1 MRSHSSVPAIN
12 TSPRG
17 CPKTVRFN
25 WLLRPVLV
33 CCQSLLEVA
42 HAGEVG
48 VEFFA
53 IARADAPLHRFR
65 FGSDDVHDAPALVEA
80 PHLLQYSH
88 FSPLSGAPDVP
99 ENYHTLTYMLTAKGD
114 KTLVELSQDNN
125 SSDQEV
131 RHSKGM
137 WEQLL
142 VSLKKV
148 LEEKGH

>member
-1 MRSHSSVPAIN
+1 MSKQN
-12 TSPRG
+12 
-17 CPKTVRFN
+17 
-25 WLLRPVLV
+25 L
-33 CCQSLLEVA
+33 
-42 HAGEVG
+42 
-48 VEFFA
+48 
-53 IARADAPLHRFR
+53 IAKASTTIDAPIERVWDALTNPELIKQFM
-65 FGSDDVHDAPALVEA
+65 FGTEAVSDWKVGKGIIWKGVWQGKHYEDKGTILKMEA

-125 SSDQEV
+125 ASDEEV
-131 RHSKGM
+131 QHSKGM